1 MTGRGGDRG
10 SALVEF
16 LVVGVAVLVP
26 VAYLALAATTV
37 QAEVLAGTQA
47 VREAGRAFSM
57 SATVAEGRSRAV
69 AAARLAFL
77 DHGLDLPADGLRIAC
92 VGGPC
97 LAPGSSVDVRLAWS
111 VPLPWV
117 PVGGIAEPALPLS
130 AEHLVPIDDY
140 RQQQRHD
147 EDRLDER
154 ASAVGTAHVTEP

>member
-1 MTGRGGDRG
+1 MTDGGGDRG

-26 VAYLALAATTV
+26 IAYLALAVTTV
-37 QAEVLAGTQA
+37 QAQVLAGTHA
-47 VREAGRAFSM
+47 VREAGRAFST
-57 SATVAEGRSRAV
+57 STTATEGRARAM
-69 AAARLAFL
+69 AAARLAFR
-77 DHGLDLPADGLRIAC
+77 DHGLDLPGGGLRITC

-117 PVGGIAEPALPLS
+117 PLRDGAGLALPLS

-140 RQQQRHD
+140 RGD
-147 EDRLDER
+147 P
-154 ASAVGTAHVTEP
+154 A